1 MAFATIGEFETRISS
16 LDVAI
21 NRMSSLLDSMLP
33 QPPVTETETRHL
45 SGYSGWPEEYDSD
58 GFEHEDVMS
67 DISDE
72 ETVVY
77 YNQYD
82 FGDVDE
88 ETDDITFV
96 PPWEK
101 PYTFDSHVTPPPIQQ
116 SSDPP
121 PLYRPSYLDP
131 AILQIYEDDDDS
143 L

>member
-1 MAFATIGEFETRISS
+1 MAFATIDEFETRISS

-33 QPPVTETETRHL
+33 QQSSTETRHL
-45 SGYSGWPEEYDSD
+45 SGYPGWPEEYDSD

-67 DISDE
+67 DISDD

-88 ETDDITFV
+88 ETDDHTFV

-101 PYTFDSHVTPPPIQQ
+101 PYSSDSLITPPATQQ
-116 SSDPP
+116 STDPP
-121 PLYRPSYLDP
+121 PLYRPSYLD
-131 AILQIYEDDDDS
+131 LQIYEDDNDS